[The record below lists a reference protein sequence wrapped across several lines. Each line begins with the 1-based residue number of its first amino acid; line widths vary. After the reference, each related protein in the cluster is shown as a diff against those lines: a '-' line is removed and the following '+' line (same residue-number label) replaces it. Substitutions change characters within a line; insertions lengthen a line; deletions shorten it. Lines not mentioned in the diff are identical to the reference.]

1 MCFMPLEGLVL
12 CTCKSLGFIFFA
24 FLNKLVAVSES

>member
-12 CTCKSLGFIFFA
+12 CTCKSLGFIFCA